1 MEMARNRGNVSF
13 ARNTWVRTKISLQ
26 LSALGNAAFYFELR
40 NA

>member
-26 LSALGNAAFYFELR
+26 LSALGNTAFYFGLH

>member
-1 MEMARNRGNVSF
+1 MARNHGNVPF

-26 LSALGNAAFYFELR
+26 LSALGDAAFYLELH